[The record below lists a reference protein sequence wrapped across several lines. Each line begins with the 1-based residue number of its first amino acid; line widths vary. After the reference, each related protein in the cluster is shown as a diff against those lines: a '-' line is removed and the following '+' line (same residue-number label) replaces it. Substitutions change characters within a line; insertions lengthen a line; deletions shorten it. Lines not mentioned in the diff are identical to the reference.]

1 MSAME
6 SVAEKL
12 PAEAGVKVTE
22 IAQLAPAA
30 RELPQVLVWAKSE
43 ASVPPSVTALIV
55 NDALPVFL
63 SVTDWAAAVVPVSVV
78 KLSEL
83 GVSETTGASAAT
95 PVPLSAAVWGAP
107 AALSVIVN
115 VAVKLS
121 ADAGVKVTAMVQEES
136 TVSELPQLLVC
147 LKSAAFVP
155 VMAMLVMASAA
166 VPTFSSLMF

>member
-63 SVTDWAAAVVPVSVV
+63 SV
-78 KLSEL
+78 
-83 GVSETTGASAAT
+83 GV
-95 PVPLSAAVWGAP
+95 
-107 AALSVIVN
+107 
-115 VAVKLS
+115 
-121 ADAGVKVTAMVQEES
+121 
-136 TVSELPQLLVC
+136 
-147 LKSAAFVP
+147 
-155 VMAMLVMASAA
+155 
-166 VPTFSSLMF
+166 